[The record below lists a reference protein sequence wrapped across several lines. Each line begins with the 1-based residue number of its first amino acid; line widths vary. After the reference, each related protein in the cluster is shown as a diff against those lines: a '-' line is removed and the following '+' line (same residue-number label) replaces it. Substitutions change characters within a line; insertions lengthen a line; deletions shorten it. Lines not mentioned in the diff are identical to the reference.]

1 MFITSDSVQDPRAG
15 GARCQGPGHR
25 PVFGD
30 DAADREAAGS
40 VARGGGYGSVESSPN
55 GKLPAAVPD
64 PSPADSRGADG
75 HEARPSD
82 LTEPTTRYPAPGITG
97 VTGQADPHEVNAP
110 VVQVAR

>member
-1 MFITSDSVQDPRAG
+1 
-15 GARCQGPGHR
+15 
-25 PVFGD
+25 
-30 DAADREAAGS
+30 
-40 VARGGGYGSVESSPN
+40 VESSPN

-75 HEARPSD
+75 HEAQPYD

-97 VTGQADPHEVNAP
+97 VTGQANPHEVNAP